1 MKDRFELCPDCTIF
15 NKTGKYKMMLFES
28 ALKGKVII
36 SIQLMEDKISS
47 HIQRKGIAQEN
58 KYAIAAVLGTYI
70 SMCREAGRDP
80 RKILEDNLL
89 QLEEIIASQR
99 DEES

>member
-1 MKDRFELCPDCTIF
+1 
-15 NKTGKYKMMLFES
+15 MMLFES